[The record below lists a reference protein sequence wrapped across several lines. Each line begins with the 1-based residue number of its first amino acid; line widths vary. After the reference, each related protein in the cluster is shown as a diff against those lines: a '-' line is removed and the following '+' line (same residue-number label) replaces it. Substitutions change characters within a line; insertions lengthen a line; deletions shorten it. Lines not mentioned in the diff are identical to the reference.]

1 MIIIPAKYGSSRA
14 PLKNFR
20 VFYNNLSLLQ
30 IAIIRCVT
38 ADRGPVIVSS
48 ENTEAVLRQ
57 VSQLPSPYWGKVIV
71 HERPEKLARDP
82 ATILDVM
89 ADYLQSLRGD
99 LPEAVSVVLPTS
111 PFNGIASIT
120 SAWEQFLSS
129 ESPKLLSVSEM
140 TKPPFNAWV
149 KKQGG
154 KSGEIEHAFP
164 DSAYRLT
171 QSTACPQT
179 FLSNGCISIYD
190 VSKLMG
196 SRDFH
201 KTIGFEMPRID
212 IDFEFE
218 FELAK
223 FSFARWAD
231 DLECFQA

>member
-30 IAIIRCVT
+30 IAIIRCVA

-48 ENTEAVLRQ
+48 ENAEAVLRQ
-57 VSQLPSPYWGKVIV
+57 VSQLPSPYGGKVVV

-120 SAWEQFLSS
+120 SAWEQFL
-129 ESPKLLSVSEM
+129 
-140 TKPPFNAWV
+140 NAWRLRV
-149 KKQGG
+149 DAGVLVLPQRTTIAQCHLTYAQVVTSNATG
-154 KSGEIEHAFP
+154 I
-164 DSAYRLT
+164 DSAKQTSNSSCAR
-171 QSTACPQT
+171 PQT
-179 FLSNGCISIYD
+179 F
-190 VSKLMG
+190 
-196 SRDFH
+196 
-201 KTIGFEMPRID
+201 PRRRQN
-212 IDFEFE
+212 FV
-218 FELAK
+218 AVP
-223 FSFARWAD
+223 
-231 DLECFQA
+231 CV